1 MENKTMDNSTFWN
14 KKTLTYAV
22 LQFFFYM
29 AIFFYGY
36 YLTYSNLSDKGF
48 RVALVVAAFTAIFTS
63 LQPALAE
70 DAVSEKIVILL
81 SVLAPLVIF
90 TIGYLAYSYYQWG
103 FPVSKVVVLNFCWV
117 YCIAAPVVAWGTREM
132 NDR

>member
-14 KKTLTYAV
+14 KKTFIYAV

-29 AIFFYGY
+29 AIFCYGY

-48 RVALVVAAFTAIFTS
+48 RVALVLAAFIAIVTS

-70 DAVSEKIVILL
+70 DAEHEKLVILF
-81 SVLAPLVIF
+81 SVLAPLVLF
-90 TIGYLAYSYYQWG
+90 TMGYLAYSYYQLS
-103 FPVSKVVVLNFCWV
+103 FPVSKGVVINFCWV
-117 YCIAAPVVAWGTREM
+117 YCIAAPVAAWGTREII
-132 NDR
+132 D

>member
-29 AIFFYGY
+29 AIFCYGY
-36 YLTYSNLSDKGF
+36 YLTYSNLSDKEF
-48 RVALVVAAFTAIFTS
+48 RVALAIAVFVAIVTS

-70 DAVSEKIVILL
+70 DAEHEKLVILFT
-81 SVLAPLVIF
+81 VFTPLALFVV
-90 TIGYLAYSYYQWG
+90 GYLAYSYYQWS
-103 FPVSKVVVLNFCWV
+103 FPVSKGVPLHFCWV
-117 YCIAAPVVAWGTREM
+117 YCVAAPLAALGTRKL
-132 NDR
+132 ND